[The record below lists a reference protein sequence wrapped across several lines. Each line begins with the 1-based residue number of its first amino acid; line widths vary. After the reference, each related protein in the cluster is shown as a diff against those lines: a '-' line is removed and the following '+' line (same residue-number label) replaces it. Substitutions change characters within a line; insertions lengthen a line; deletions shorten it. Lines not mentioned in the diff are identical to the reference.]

1 MLDQKSV
8 RHGVAI
14 FTGVLGNSFL
24 AREDNY
30 TKAQL
35 VCSTGKTQKVAVPLF
50 WRDERGNGSSY
61 IAFQSRQAK
70 ACDKFKRTTALRYV
84 IRRLLMKF
92 AGVCLIAE
100 NAKSLADFY
109 QALFDMDGVWEGD
122 DHVDFPGMGLAIF
135 SIGGMEEMAPGS
147 TKGTGS
153 GRTFLSYDV
162 PEVDVLAYR
171 LLDLGA
177 EIVKQPQSHP
187 WGARSVWVKDP
198 EGNLLSLHCPA
209 N

>member
-1 MLDQKSV
+1 
-8 RHGVAI
+8 
-14 FTGVLGNSFL
+14 
-24 AREDNY
+24 
-30 TKAQL
+30 
-35 VCSTGKTQKVAVPLF
+35 
-50 WRDERGNGSSY
+50 
-61 IAFQSRQAK
+61 
-70 ACDKFKRTTALRYV
+70 
-84 IRRLLMKF
+84 MKF
-92 AGVCLIAE
+92 AGVCLIAD